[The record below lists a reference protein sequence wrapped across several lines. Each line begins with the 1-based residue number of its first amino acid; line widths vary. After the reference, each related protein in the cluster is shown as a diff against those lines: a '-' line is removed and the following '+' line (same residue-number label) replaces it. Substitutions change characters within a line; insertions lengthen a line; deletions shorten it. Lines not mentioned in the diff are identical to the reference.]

1 YLDGKDTIGTTGGT
15 AGNDLLS
22 GITLVAG
29 ANSVENNFGEL
40 PPAALSGYVYEDAGN
55 DGVRNS
61 EAPIAG
67 VEVKLTGTDDLGN
80 PVTATATTDAN
91 GFYQFTNLR
100 PGTYNVAE
108 TQPAGYLDGK
118 DTIGTTGGT

>member
-40 PPAALSGYVYEDAGN
+40 PPAKLSGYVYEDAGN

-80 PVTATATTDAN
+80 PVTAT
-91 GFYQFTNLR
+91 
-100 PGTYNVAE
+100 
-108 TQPAGYLDGK
+108 
-118 DTIGTTGGT
+118 